1 MKRSLLI
8 VAVVVAGL
16 MFVEQIGLTAA
27 LAQGG
32 ASEYID
38 MAMRDAEIT
47 DVLKMIAVRT
57 GVNIIHH
64 RAVKGKLTLRL
75 KDVHYEKA
83 LELIC
88 KTNGFSYRKVGN
100 TYVIAPPKE
109 LEEGFEVGLNK
120 TFRLQFA
127 DADDVSKILTGV
139 FKGAAS
145 KVEVSVASRINAVVV
160 TGNQATL
167 EQVAKL
173 IKTIDVPVHQVMI
186 EAKIVEVSTEGM
198 RDIGFDWDWGVG
210 KQIDEQNSASGTFM
224 SVTESMAP
232 IPNIDGYDQQTAPDN
247 GGASFF
253 KFGDFF
259 RSPHF
264 FQGTLTA
271 LEKISD
277 AKTLSNPKV
286 SALNG
291 EEATIHI
298 GQKVIY
304 GGGPDNPPQEKDVG
318 VILKVTPRINDDG
331 WITCAIEPEVSF
343 AIFEGQ
349 YPRIEK
355 RTANT
360 TVRVRDG
367 EEILIGGLIQETD
380 TNSNQKI
387 PVLGSIP
394 ILKTL
399 FSRDTRD
406 RDNMELII
414 LITPHIMRAT
424 GERS

>member
-1 MKRSLLI
+1 MKRNLLL
-8 VAVVVAGL
+8 VALVAAGL
-16 MFVEQIGLTAA
+16 MCVMDLGVTAA

-32 ASEYID
+32 ATEYID
-38 MAMRDAEIT
+38 LAMRDAEIT

-64 RAVKGKLTLRL
+64 RAVKGKITLRL

-88 KTNGFSYRKVGN
+88 KTNGYSYRKVGN

-127 DADDVSKILTGV
+127 NADDVSKILTGV
-139 FKGAAS
+139 FKSAQS
-145 KVEVSVASRINAVVV
+145 KVEVSVDKRINAVVV

-167 EQVAKL
+167 DQVAKL

-186 EAKIVEVSTEGM
+186 EAKIVEVSTDGM
-198 RDIGFDWDWGVG
+198 RDIGFDWDWGIGRQVDG
-210 KQIDEQNSASGTFM
+210 DSQTGSFLSL
-224 SVTESMAP
+224 TESMAP
-232 IPNIDGYDQQTAPDN
+232 IPNNEGYDQTTLPEQ
-247 GGASFF
+247 GGAGFF

-259 RSPHF
+259 RAPNF

-271 LEKISD
+271 LEKTND

-331 WITCAIEPEVSF
+331 WITAELEPEVSF
-343 AIFEGQ
+343 AVFEGQ

-355 RTANT
+355 RTAKT

-367 EEILIGGLIQETD
+367 EEILIGGLIQEKD
-380 TNSNQKI
+380 TTASQKVPI
-387 PVLGSIP
+387 LGSIP
-394 ILKTL
+394 ILKSF
-399 FSRDTRD
+399 FSRDNRD
-406 RDNMELII
+406 RENLELII
-414 LITPHIMRAT
+414 LITPHIMRASAD
-424 GERS
+424 RI